1 MTRPEQ
7 AEKLPRNIGLWGI
20 WLLTVNG
27 LIGAGIF
34 GLPSGA
40 ASLAGGY
47 SPAAFLVCALVM
59 LPVVLCFAEAG
70 SYFRSTG
77 GPIRYSTEAF
87 GPFVGFQAGWLLY
100 VSRLASLAANSVLL
114 VDSVGFFWAG
124 ATAGTGRFA
133 ALASIWFSLVFLNVI
148 GSVRA
153 IRSLAVLTAAKLT
166 ALLLLVGMGIA
177 YFGRDL
183 LPNAQTEVPAAGEF
197 AAATLLLIYAYAGF
211 ESVGIPAGE
220 TRRPSRDIPI
230 ALLLGLG
237 SVALVYVAIQ
247 MVSIAAVPDI
257 AASTSPLLDVAN
269 ALMGPVGSFILMLG
283 VVASVGGNLLGGM
296 FATPRLSYAIA
307 LDGNLPKWFGA
318 VHPRFLTPAN
328 STVLF
333 GSLAFVLAVY
343 GSFIWLA
350 AAAVVS
356 RLFVYAVISVSIPR
370 LRKRHADRE
379 GFVLPGGYAVPALAI
394 AACAWLLLQVSRN
407 SLLAAALAMVLG
419 SVLYAVAR
427 RRSSSA

>member
-1 MTRPEQ
+1 M
-7 AEKLPRNIGLWGI
+7 
-20 WLLTVNG
+20 
-27 LIGAGIF
+27 
-34 GLPSGA
+34 
-40 ASLAGGY
+40 
-47 SPAAFLVCALVM
+47 
-59 LPVVLCFAEAG
+59 
-70 SYFRSTG
+70 
-77 GPIRYSTEAF
+77 
-87 GPFVGFQAGWLLY
+87 
-100 VSRLASLAANSVLL
+100 
-114 VDSVGFFWAG
+114 
-124 ATAGTGRFA
+124 
-133 ALASIWFSLVFLNVI
+133 
-148 GSVRA
+148 
-153 IRSLAVLTAAKLT
+153 
-166 ALLLLVGMGIA
+166 
-177 YFGRDL
+177 
-183 LPNAQTEVPAAGEF
+183 
-197 AAATLLLIYAYAGF
+197 
-211 ESVGIPAGE
+211 
-220 TRRPSRDIPI
+220 
-230 ALLLGLG
+230 
-237 SVALVYVAIQ
+237 ALVYVAIQ

-419 SVLYAVAR
+419 SILYAVAR
-427 RRSSSA
+427 RRSSSG